1 MARWI
6 LIKGYRYYYAV
17 IECDNVKTASA
28 IYKACDGNE
37 YEASANFFDLRYI
50 PDEMTFDDEPRE
62 VATFAPEEYHPSNF
76 STEVC
81 IIDKILNR
89 AK

>member
-1 MARWI
+1 M
-6 LIKGYRYYYAV
+6 
-17 IECDNVKTASA
+17 IECDNVQTAAA

-50 PDEMTFDDEPRE
+50 PDDMTFDDEPRE

-81 IIDKILNR
+81 IIYQDVDWDGNDLYSYRLFNTPR
-89 AK
+89 